1 MRPGTVVPG
10 TGGSAPI
17 MANIATTT
25 RRAHGPSLDGPETV
39 TIVAVDTPRM
49 DAAWRA
55 RWRRLAAM
63 IGPSARPPDMSD
75 DPARAVAA
83 ATEALAAAALD
94 RKPAGVRSSVEPG
107 AYVLPDMPTAI
118 AERAAGIV
126 SATAGLACS
135 ETVPQV
141 EIERLRQATGRLFR
155 LARSLPAPP
164 TRRVDG
170 VVTAAAARLGIPWG
184 WSTTQPGLIRI
195 GEGRHLTLFD
205 GASPMNRPV
214 MGSQLAA
221 SKPTMKGYL
230 AGFGLPVL
238 PDRIAHR
245 EEEAAGAAAELGY
258 PVAVKPVDGSRA
270 RGVTLDVRDAE
281 ELSAAFR
288 RARAEGSAVM
298 IEPYLDLPDF
308 RAVMIGTQVVNVLR
322 RDPPFV
328 TGNGRTDIAG
338 LLAEHNRAVAGRR
351 AAFPAHYPVTVDFDV
366 EQTLRRSGRTFE
378 TVPAAGEQVI
388 LRRLPMRDLGAY
400 GIDVTGETHPRT
412 LALFARLASIT
423 AMACCAI
430 DFRAEEIGHAW
441 DAQRFA
447 IFEYNARPDIGI
459 FAGHPLVE
467 RLVRTVAADA
477 ETVRLPTLLVVADEP
492 AALALQLRHAFAEHG
507 LAAAA
512 ATVDDLALAG
522 LQVAVEPGGAHRRMV
537 EDPTLAVAVHCR
549 TAADIARFGLGVATI
564 DIAHVAGSAATAA
577 RSGRATDARL
587 DAAAIALVRSHARR
601 TRDCPAIDPAAITA
615 DVALLAA
622 APARPRGPSS

>member
-1 MRPGTVVPG
+1 
-10 TGGSAPI
+10 
-17 MANIATTT
+17 MANIAATT

-39 TIVAVDTPRM
+39 TIVAVDAPRM

-63 IGPSARPPDMSD
+63 IGPSALPPDTSD

-94 RKPAGVRSSVEPG
+94 REPAAVRSSAEPG
-107 AYVLPDMPTAI
+107 AYVLPDMPPAI

-135 ETVPQV
+135 ETVPQA
-141 EIERLRQATGRLFR
+141 EIERLRQATGRLYR
-155 LARSLPAPP
+155 LARSQPAPP
-164 TRRVDG
+164 ARRVDG
-170 VVTAAAARLGIPWG
+170 VVAGAAERLGIPWG

-195 GEGRHLTLFD
+195 GEGRHLTLLD
-205 GASPMNRPV
+205 GASPMDRPV

-221 SKPTMKGYL
+221 SKPAMKRYL

-238 PDRIAHR
+238 PDRIARR
-245 EEEAAGAAAELGY
+245 EEEAAAAAAELGY

-270 RGVTLDVRDAE
+270 RGVTLDVRKAE
-281 ELSAAFR
+281 EMPDAFG
-288 RARAEGSAVM
+288 RARSEGSAVM

-308 RAVMIGTQVVNVLR
+308 RAIMVGTQVVNVLR
-322 RDPPFV
+322 RDPPYL

-338 LLAEHNRAVAGRR
+338 LLAEHNRAVTEQR

-366 EQTLRRSGRTFE
+366 EQTLRRSGRSLE
-378 TVPAAGEQVI
+378 TVPAVGEQVI

-400 GIDVTGETHPRT
+400 GTDATAEAHPRT

-423 AMACCAI
+423 GMACCAI
-430 DFRAEEIGHAW
+430 DFRAEDIGQAW

-459 FAGHPLVE
+459 FAGHPLVATLLRSIAPDLE
-467 RLVRTVAADA
+467 AI
-477 ETVRLPTLLVVADEP
+477 RLPTLLIVGDEP
-492 AALALQLRHAFAEHG
+492 AVLASALRDEFACRG
-507 LAAAA
+507 LPAAV
-512 ATVDDLALAG
+512 ATADDLALADIR
-522 LQVAVEPGGAHRRMV
+522 VAIEPGSAHRRMI

-549 TAADIARFGLGVATI
+549 TAADVARFGLGVAVI
-564 DIAHVAGSAATAA
+564 DIAHLAEPGAGAMA
-577 RSGRATDARL
+577 RGDEAPTVRL
-587 DAAAIALVRSHARR
+587 EAEAIALVRSRARR
-601 TRDCPAIDPAAITA
+601 TRDCPAIDMAAVAA

-622 APARPRGPSS
+622 APARPRGLSS